1 MSWCLCGSLLFG
13 DGTSR
18 LSARSPAGILPPL
31 LLNTGRRSR
40 QNPMT
45 TETTLPPQ
53 GEKLQKILAGAGL
66 GSRREMERWITDGRI
81 SVNGSKASLGDR
93 ATLAD
98 IITVDGRII
107 KLDAYASGIR
117 RVIAYNKPEGEICSR
132 MDKEGRPTVFDKLPR
147 LKGERW
153 IAIGRLDLNTSGLL
167 LFTNDGE
174 LASRLM
180 HPSHAIERE
189 YAVRVMGEITQQKV
203 KNLFDGVE
211 LEDGMAR
218 FTDIVDSGGTG
229 INRWF
234 HVCVL
239 EGRNR
244 EVRRLWESQELTVS
258 RLKRVRFGSLIIPDG
273 LRQGQ
278 FQELEK
284 ADIDALASLVN
295 LPPAPAHHK
304 KPQDRLKKNEVK
316 AKKTKVGA
324 RRFSPHP
331 KKSSR

>member
-1 MSWCLCGSLLFG
+1 
-13 DGTSR
+13 
-18 LSARSPAGILPPL
+18 
-31 LLNTGRRSR
+31 
-40 QNPMT
+40 MT
-45 TETTLPPQ
+45 IKDTLPPQ

-81 SVNGSKASLGDR
+81 SVNGETATLGDR
-93 ATLAD
+93 ATLTDA
-98 IITVDGRII
+98 ISVDGRPV

-132 MDKEGRPTVFDKLPR
+132 SDKEGRPIVFDKLPR

-167 LFTNDGE
+167 LFTTDGE

-180 HPSHAIERE
+180 HPSNTVERE
-189 YAVRVMGEITQQKV
+189 YAVRVMGDITPQKV

-218 FTDIVDSGGTG
+218 FTDIVDSGGSG
-229 INRWF
+229 INHWF
-234 HVCVL
+234 HVCIL

-278 FQELEK
+278 FQELGK
-284 ADIDALASLVN
+284 GDIDQLATLVD
-295 LPPAPAHHK
+295 LPPAPAYLK
-304 KPQDRLKKNEVK
+304 RPQERLKKNEVQRK
-316 AKKTKVGA
+316 PKSGKRFTQKP
-324 RRFSPHP
+324 RR
-331 KKSSR
+331 SR

>member
-1 MSWCLCGSLLFG
+1 
-13 DGTSR
+13 
-18 LSARSPAGILPPL
+18 
-31 LLNTGRRSR
+31 
-40 QNPMT
+40 MT
-45 TETTLPPQ
+45 TENELPPQ

-66 GSRREMERWITDGRI
+66 GSRREMERWIVDGRVMVNGVQATLGDRASLSDKI
-81 SVNGSKASLGDR
+81 SVNGR
-93 ATLAD
+93 P
-98 IITVDGRII
+98 V

-132 MDKEGRPTVFDKLPR
+132 VDKEGRPTVFDKLPK

-174 LASRLM
+174 MASRLM
-180 HPSHAIERE
+180 HPSNTIERE
-189 YAVRVMGEITQQKV
+189 YAVRVMGEVTQDKV
-203 KNLFDGVE
+203 RNLFDGVE
-211 LEDGMAR
+211 LEDGKAR

-234 HVCVL
+234 HVCIL

-244 EVRRLWESQELTVS
+244 EVRRLWESQALTVS

-278 FQELEK
+278 FQEIGK
-284 ADIDALASLVN
+284 NDIDELAELVE
-295 LPPAPAHHK
+295 LPSAPAYVK
-304 KPQDRLKKNEVK
+304 TPKERMKKNEVK
-316 AKKTKVGA
+316 LKQKPG
-324 RRFSPHP
+324 RRPQ
-331 KKSSR
+331 SRTRRTR

>member
-1 MSWCLCGSLLFG
+1 
-13 DGTSR
+13 
-18 LSARSPAGILPPL
+18 
-31 LLNTGRRSR
+31 
-40 QNPMT
+40 MT
-45 TETTLPPQ
+45 TENELPPQ

-66 GSRREMERWITDGRI
+66 GSRREMERWIVDGRVMVNGIQATLGDRASLSDKI
-81 SVNGSKASLGDR
+81 SVNGR
-93 ATLAD
+93 P
-98 IITVDGRII
+98 V

-132 MDKEGRPTVFDKLPR
+132 LDKEGRPTVFDKLPK

-174 LASRLM
+174 MASRLM
-180 HPSHAIERE
+180 HPSNTIERE
-189 YAVRVMGEITQQKV
+189 YAVRVMGEVTQDKV
-203 KNLFDGVE
+203 RNLFDGVE
-211 LEDGMAR
+211 LEDGKAR

-234 HVCVL
+234 HVCIL

-244 EVRRLWESQELTVS
+244 EVRRLWESQALTVS

-278 FQELEK
+278 FQEIGK
-284 ADIDALASLVN
+284 NDIDELAELVE
-295 LPPAPAHHK
+295 LPSAPAYVK
-304 KPQDRLKKNEVK
+304 TPKERMKKNEVK
-316 AKKTKVGA
+316 LKQKPG
-324 RRFSPHP
+324 RRPQ
-331 KKSSR
+331 SRTRRTR

>member
-1 MSWCLCGSLLFG
+1 
-13 DGTSR
+13 
-18 LSARSPAGILPPL
+18 
-31 LLNTGRRSR
+31 
-40 QNPMT
+40 MT
-45 TETTLPPQ
+45 TEDTLPPQ

-66 GSRREMERWITDGRI
+66 GSRREMERWITEGRI
-81 SVNGSKASLGDR
+81 MVNGSTATLGDR
-93 ATLAD
+93 ASTHD
-98 IITVDGRII
+98 SITVDGRTVN
-107 KLDAYASGIR
+107 LDTYSSGIR

-132 MDKEGRPTVFDKLPR
+132 TDKEGRPTVFDKLPK

-167 LFTNDGE
+167 LFTTDGE

-180 HPSHAIERE
+180 HPSYTIERE
-189 YAVRVMGEITQQKV
+189 YAVRVMGNVTQEKV
-203 KNLFDGVE
+203 DNLFNGVE

-234 HVCVL
+234 HVCIL

-258 RLKRVRFGSLIIPDG
+258 RLKRVRFGSLIIPDK

-278 FQELEK
+278 FQELGK
-284 ADIDALASLVN
+284 NDIDELAELVK
-295 LPPAPAHHK
+295 LPSAPAYVKTPQERMRKNEMKAPKRPRSHQKARSNNSAQPGK
-304 KPQDRLKKNEVK
+304 KPSRSNQRRTRN
-316 AKKTKVGA
+316 A
-324 RRFSPHP
+324 R
-331 KKSSR
+331 